1 VGDKTVQ
8 IYYNSWLE
16 SFKRPF
22 GAVKVGNKV
31 KFKILVEAKGQ
42 TKVQL
47 VIRKENESYGKE
59 YHEMRCVNEKYYEL
73 TYLLSEKQGLYFYY
87 FKVIND
93 NEHSFTTLV
102 YASNGGCGG
111 EGRIYNDSSE
121 ATPFSLTCYTK
132 DETPPKWYRDAV
144 FYQIFPDRF
153 FNGDYHLMENNQ
165 KRNVFFYG
173 KTSDEPLYIKDSAGD
188 IVRWDFYGG
197 NLAGIIEK
205 IPYLKNELGVTAIY
219 LNPIFE
225 AFSNHRYDTADF
237 KKIDSL
243 LGDEATFKKLVNTL
257 HENDMQIVLDGVFSH
272 VGRRSKYFNADAS
285 FGANIG
291 AAQTKDSPYYP
302 WFKFIN
308 YPNDYNS
315 WWGIKDLPEID
326 KNNPQYQEYIFGDI
340 NSVLA
345 KWNSFNIDGWRL
357 DVADELPD
365 DFIRGIRANL
375 ETHPDKILIG
385 EVWED
390 ASRKIAYDERR
401 EYILGNALHA
411 CMNYP
416 FRSIIID
423 YLNQTSTAEDT
434 AKALTVF
441 QENYPSEVFYNNFN
455 NIGSHDTERIFTVL
469 GEDVKKLDLAVAML
483 SVLPGVPC
491 YYYGDEKGLTG
502 EKDPDNRKF
511 FPWQTANTAIFD
523 SFKFWIKQRKE
534 NDVIRHGKFVVFH
547 FQSLFGIMR
556 YTQDEL
562 FVYLVNNSDDMV
574 EIDTSELIFTRECPI
589 SEEEL
594 KQLLNH
600 QALEGRSNKW
610 LRHDLKL

>member
-1 VGDKTVQ
+1 MQ